1 MIGKKE
7 RTLKKVIAA
16 LAVLLVLAL
25 GALAGVL
32 MSGRYGDSISDS
44 APDNHIFSAAY
55 GSETATKVTT
65 RGMAMRTASWT
76 STADTSRSSYEDT
89 VLEIYRGNAD
99 VNQPFAVSN
108 MFPGDVIPKDYQV
121 KVTHRG
127 PVVVHFRAA
136 VRPGY
141 EKLAEVLKVK
151 VQIGGQDRYDGLMRD
166 MPESLDCTTPNT
178 AKAETT
184 ELDYRLTVYLD
195 TSVGNEYQNQGL
207 IADFEWWVLAEERDN
222 TDSSTGSAD
231 DSGDSS
237 DDSSDD
243 GANDD
248 GGSGS
253 GGQSG
258 QGSHPGGIVKPGEEE
273 LIGELDG
280 KLTYLPKTGDITG
293 LLALAALISGLGFMV
308 MLLLGKK
315 RREEEDAR

>member
-65 RGMAMRTASWT
+65 RGVAMRTASWT

-195 TSVGNEYQNQGL
+195 TSVGNEYQAREL
-207 IADFEWWVLAEERDN
+207 VADFEWWVETEESGEDTSEESTDNDRDE
-222 TDSSTGSAD
+222 DSDD
-231 DSGDSS
+231 DSDDRTGGGSS
-237 DDSSDD
+237 HKGQGSDD
-243 GANDD
+243 GTGN
-248 GGSGS
+248 GT
-253 GGQSG
+253 
-258 QGSHPGGIVKPGEEE
+258 PGGDDVTIVPGE
-273 LIGELDG
+273 LAVP
-280 KLTYLPKTGDITG
+280 PKTGDITFW
-293 LLALAALISGLGFMV
+293 LAGIVLASGLFF
-308 MLLLGKK
+308 LLLLMLG
-315 RREEEDAR
+315 RRRKEEQHEA

>member
-1 MIGKKE
+1 MRNVWFGMKKTV
-7 RTLKKVIAA
+7 RPVCKGMAA
-16 LAVLLVLAL
+16 LVLFAFCMLL
-25 GALAGVL
+25 GPMQETWAW
-32 MSGRYGDSISDS
+32 SGGIQRAEYEETSIEIDS
-44 APDNHIFSAAY
+44 
-55 GSETATKVTT
+55 
-65 RGMAMRTASWT
+65 R
-76 STADTSRSSYEDT
+76 
-89 VLEIYRGNAD
+89 NAQ
-99 VNQPFAVSN
+99 VNQPFVAKN
-108 MFPGDVIPKDYQV
+108 MFPGDRISQKYEVE
-121 KVTHRG
+121 VTHKG
-127 PVVVHFRAA
+127 SILLHFRSS

-141 EKLAEVLKVK
+141 EKLAEVL
-151 VQIGGQDRYDGLMRD
+151 Q
-166 MPESLDCTTPNT
+166 
-178 AKAETT
+178 AKAEIEGETAYEGLLAEMPDTIDYLIRPATSGAVVTT
-184 ELDYRLTVYLD
+184 VDYCLTVYLD

-258 QGSHPGGIVKPGEEE
+258 QGSHPGGIVKPGEED

-293 LLALAALISGLGFMV
+293 LLALTALISGLGFMV

>member
-65 RGMAMRTASWT
+65 RGVAMRTASWT

-151 VQIGGQDRYDGLMRD
+151 VQIEGQDRYEGLMRD

-195 TSVGNEYQNQGL
+195 TSVGNEYQAREL
-207 IADFEWWVLAEERDN
+207 VADFEWWVETEESGEDTSEESTDNDRDE
-222 TDSSTGSAD
+222 DSDD
-231 DSGDSS
+231 DSDDRTGGGSS
-237 DDSSDD
+237 HKGQGSDD
-243 GANDD
+243 GTGN
-248 GGSGS
+248 GT
-253 GGQSG
+253 
-258 QGSHPGGIVKPGEEE
+258 PGGDDVTIVPGE
-273 LIGELDG
+273 LAVP
-280 KLTYLPKTGDITG
+280 PKTGDITFW
-293 LLALAALISGLGFMV
+293 LAGIVLASGLFF
-308 MLLLGKK
+308 LLLLMLG
-315 RREEEDAR
+315 RRRKEEQHEA

>member
-1 MIGKKE
+1 MIGEKE
-7 RTLKKVIAA
+7 QTLKKVIAA

-25 GALAGVL
+25 GALAGGL
-32 MSGRYGDSISDS
+32 MSGCYGDSISDS

-55 GSETATKVTT
+55 GTETATKVTT

-151 VQIGGQDRYDGLMRD
+151 VQIESQDRYDGLMRD

-195 TSVGNEYQNQGL
+195 TSVGNEYQAKEL
-207 IADFEWWVLAEERDN
+207 VADFEWWVETEESGEDTSEESTDNDRDE
-222 TDSSTGSAD
+222 DSDD
-231 DSGDSS
+231 DSDDRTSGGSS
-237 DDSSDD
+237 HKGQGSDD
-243 GANDD
+243 GTGN
-248 GGSGS
+248 GT
-253 GGQSG
+253 
-258 QGSHPGGIVKPGEEE
+258 PGGDDVTIVPGE
-273 LIGELDG
+273 LAVP
-280 KLTYLPKTGDITG
+280 PKTGDITFW
-293 LLALAALISGLGFMV
+293 LAGIVLASGLFF
-308 MLLLGKK
+308 LLLLMLG
-315 RREEEDAR
+315 RRRKEEQHEA

>member
-65 RGMAMRTASWT
+65 RGVAMRTASWT

-99 VNQPFAVSN
+99 VNQPFAVNN

-127 PVVVHFRAA
+127 PVVVHFCAS

-151 VQIGGQDRYDGLMRD
+151 VQIEGQDRYEGLMRD

-195 TSVGNEYQNQGL
+195 TSVGNEYQAREL
-207 IADFEWWVLAEERDN
+207 VADFEWWVETEESGEDTSEESTDNDRDE
-222 TDSSTGSAD
+222 DSDD
-231 DSGDSS
+231 DSDDRTGGGSS
-237 DDSSDD
+237 HKGQGSDD
-243 GANDD
+243 GTGN
-248 GGSGS
+248 GT
-253 GGQSG
+253 
-258 QGSHPGGIVKPGEEE
+258 PGGDDVTIVPGE
-273 LIGELDG
+273 LAVP
-280 KLTYLPKTGDITG
+280 PKTGDITFW
-293 LLALAALISGLGFMV
+293 LAGIVLASGLFF
-308 MLLLGKK
+308 LLLLMLG
-315 RREEEDAR
+315 RRRKEEQHEA

>member
-65 RGMAMRTASWT
+65 RGVAMRTASWT

-127 PVVVHFRAA
+127 PVVVHFCAS

-151 VQIGGQDRYDGLMRD
+151 VQIEGQDRYEGLMRD

-178 AKAETT
+178 AKAEST
-184 ELDYRLTVYLD
+184 ELDYRLTVYQD
-195 TSVGNEYQNQGL
+195 TSVGNEYQAREL
-207 IADFEWWVLAEERDN
+207 VADFEWWVETEESGEDTSEESTDNDRDE
-222 TDSSTGSAD
+222 DSDD
-231 DSGDSS
+231 DSDDRTGGGSS
-237 DDSSDD
+237 HKGQGSDD
-243 GANDD
+243 GTGN
-248 GGSGS
+248 GT
-253 GGQSG
+253 
-258 QGSHPGGIVKPGEEE
+258 PGGDDVTIVPGE
-273 LIGELDG
+273 LAVP
-280 KLTYLPKTGDITG
+280 PKTGDITFW
-293 LLALAALISGLGFMV
+293 LAGIVLASGLFF
-308 MLLLGKK
+308 LLLLMLG
-315 RREEEDAR
+315 RRRKEEQHEA

>member
-1 MIGKKE
+1 
-7 RTLKKVIAA
+7 
-16 LAVLLVLAL
+16 
-25 GALAGVL
+25 

-65 RGMAMRTASWT
+65 RGVAMRTASWT

-151 VQIGGQDRYDGLMRD
+151 VQIEGQDRYDGLMRD

-195 TSVGNEYQNQGL
+195 TSVGNEYQAREL
-207 IADFEWWVLAEERDN
+207 VADFEWWVETEESGEDTSEESTDNDRDE
-222 TDSSTGSAD
+222 DSDD
-231 DSGDSS
+231 DSDDRTGGGSS
-237 DDSSDD
+237 HKGQGSDD
-243 GANDD
+243 GTGN
-248 GGSGS
+248 GT
-253 GGQSG
+253 
-258 QGSHPGGIVKPGEEE
+258 PGGDDVTIVPGE
-273 LIGELDG
+273 LAVP
-280 KLTYLPKTGDITG
+280 PKTGDITFW
-293 LLALAALISGLGFMV
+293 LAGIVLASGLFF
-308 MLLLGKK
+308 LLLLMLG
-315 RREEEDAR
+315 RRRKEEQHEA

>member
-65 RGMAMRTASWT
+65 RGVAMRTASWT

-108 MFPGDVIPKDYQV
+108 MFPGDAIPKDYQV

-127 PVVVHFRAA
+127 SVVVHFRAA

-195 TSVGNEYQNQGL
+195 TSVGNEYQAKEL
-207 IADFEWWVLAEERDN
+207 VADFEWWVETEETEEDTSEEESDHDRDHGWN
-222 TDSSTGSAD
+222 NDSDD
-231 DSGDSS
+231 DSDES
-237 DDSSDD
+237 
-243 GANDD
+243 N
-248 GGSGS
+248 GGSSGHKGQDPDKGPGS
-253 GGQSG
+253 T
-258 QGSHPGGIVKPGEEE
+258 PGGDDVTIVPGE
-273 LIGELDG
+273 LAVP
-280 KLTYLPKTGDITG
+280 PKTGDITFW
-293 LLALAALISGLGFMV
+293 LAGIVLASGLFF
-308 MLLLGKK
+308 LLLLMLG
-315 RREEEDAR
+315 RRRKEEQHEA

>member
-1 MIGKKE
+1 MISRKE
-7 RTLKKVIAA
+7 QALKKIIVVLLI
-16 LAVLLVLAL
+16 LLVLSV

-32 MSGRYGDSISDS
+32 VSGYRSGSISDS
-44 APDNHIFSAAY
+44 VPDNHIFSTTDHGTEKAM
-55 GSETATKVTT
+55 KVTT
-65 RGMAMRTASWT
+65 RGKAMRTASWT

-127 PVVVHFRAA
+127 PVVVHFCAS

-151 VQIGGQDRYDGLMRD
+151 VQIEGQDRYDGLMRD

-195 TSVGNEYQNQGL
+195 TSVGNEYQAREL
-207 IADFEWWVLAEERDN
+207 VADFEWWVETEESGEDTSEESTDNDRDE
-222 TDSSTGSAD
+222 DSDD
-231 DSGDSS
+231 DSDDRTGGGSS
-237 DDSSDD
+237 HKGQGSDD
-243 GANDD
+243 GTGN
-248 GGSGS
+248 GT
-253 GGQSG
+253 
-258 QGSHPGGIVKPGEEE
+258 PGGDDVTIVPGE
-273 LIGELDG
+273 LAVP
-280 KLTYLPKTGDITG
+280 PKTGDITFW
-293 LLALAALISGLGFMV
+293 LAGIVLASGLFF
-308 MLLLGKK
+308 LLLLMLG
-315 RREEEDAR
+315 RRRKEEQHEA